1 MGFHVGP
8 ITAATA
14 IALFVVL
21 SVVITKLVRQA
32 KVSNWKSPDM
42 VHWMALLFIAAVLFI
57 VPSSVGVAASDRGDI
72 KMAVSTWSMIAVSVL
87 LLATLTVAFM
97 FRAFAIA
104 LSAFM
109 IAGGALAVLLAVPY
123 LSMRGQVTQQEMRA
137 RDETHQIAVAEQQAN
152 LRVESTGKRPLS
164 EFSAEELDENATVVE
179 GAQPKHIE
187 ELVFTYDGA
196 EYTGPLPE
204 SGATSRST
212 ESSNG
217 KTVKSVGWP
226 MKVIPQ
232 WAKEP
237 FTVTEGDRTRHV
249 LMSKRYAT
257 EDEARDDLEVT
268 AQAALNEYMQKRY
281 PGISGMQ
288 IENDMDDIGALK
300 RELVVT
306 YPLQVGEFE
315 EEVKQIYWQLEL
327 TPEMGEKIAAAW
339 RPNEVHQRLIY
350 LAVGLAAVTLLM
362 GLGAVLTRPH
372 HA

>member
-1 MGFHVGP
+1 MLSLMV
-8 ITAATA
+8 IMIIAVIVAAMF
-14 IALFVVL
+14 ALIPTL
-21 SVVITKLVRQA
+21 ATHA
-32 KVSNWKSPDM
+32 KASNWKSPDAL
-42 VHWMALLFIAAVLFI
+42 HWMALLFIAAVLFI
-57 VPSSVGVAASDRGDI
+57 VPSSVGVAASERGDI

-97 FRAFAIA
+97 FRAFAMA
-104 LSAFM
+104 LSVFM
-109 IAGGALAVLLAVPY
+109 IAGGALAVFLAIPW
-123 LSMRGQVTQQEMRA
+123 LSMRQVTQQEMRA
-137 RDETHQIAVAEQQAN
+137 RDETHQIAVAEQHAN
-152 LRVESTGKRPLS
+152 LRLESTGKRPLS
-164 EFSAEELDENATVVE
+164 EFSAEELDENATVVQ

-327 TPEMGEKIAAAW
+327 TPEMGEKIAAVW